1 MYDEAAFQAVNLI
14 PADVKRSNGVC
25 SKGAEA
31 ARELIAANSCGGGL
45 MATAILG
52 RTSNPFSFIAYALIA
67 LSLVTVDMGI
77 VGRSLQQPISGAAG
91 GGFSPHGG
99 MYADSLLSP
108 SHPRYRPGSLI
119 LAQLAANDSNSAEND
134 RKDQDKLH
142 RAAIALMVYLATDGI
157 RR

>member
-1 MYDEAAFQAVNLI
+1 MLSAQTACVQRERKRHGNSLQPIVAAEVLWQLLSWEERVI
-14 PADVKRSNGVC
+14 H
-25 SKGAEA
+25 
-31 ARELIAANSCGGGL
+31 
-45 MATAILG
+45 
-52 RTSNPFSFIAYALIA
+52 FSFIAYALIA